1 MQVGSWISYII
12 VPPYQQNRLSVT
24 PNVLPL
30 SSPALL
36 LLAPPPAF
44 QLPQL
49 DRHHYITRTRAVMPP
64 ASSSSLLTSISS
76 HTAAGAPEPQCRRL
90 SQFPSHRTQTTD
102 IYIYRERER
111 DRIRMAREAAC
122 CSAVSMALTAR
133 VLLVLAATFTGKQAY
148 IYLYI
153 LHTARGRRELCILA
167 ICNTV

>member
-90 SQFPSHRTQTTD
+90 SQFPSHRNRQQID
-102 IYIYRERER
+102 RERER
-111 DRIRMAREAAC
+111 SDSNGSGSCVLHRRLHGAH
-122 CSAVSMALTAR
+122 CSRPASSR
-133 VLLVLAATFTGKQAY
+133 DH
-148 IYLYI
+148 LY
-153 LHTARGRRELCILA
+153 R
-167 ICNTV
+167 